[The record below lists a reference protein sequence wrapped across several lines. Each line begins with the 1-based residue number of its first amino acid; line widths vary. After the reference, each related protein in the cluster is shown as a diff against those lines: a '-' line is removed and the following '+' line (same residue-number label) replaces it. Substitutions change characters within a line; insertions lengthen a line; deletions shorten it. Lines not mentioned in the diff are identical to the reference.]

1 MPTFYES
8 RTTGEVSPNYALALN
23 SLNTSKKVPE
33 GYVLLYQ
40 NSNYSNTT
48 RQCAYLCAKNKV
60 QWNGKV
66 AAHNAAQ
73 K

>member
-1 MPTFYES
+1 MTYYS
-8 RTTGEVSPNYALALN
+8 DRSSTTQLSHNYQSALN
-23 SLNTSKKVPE
+23 TLATARKVPD

-48 RQCAYLCAKNKV
+48 RQCAHLCEKDKV
-60 QWNGKV
+60 HWNGKV

-73 K
+73 H